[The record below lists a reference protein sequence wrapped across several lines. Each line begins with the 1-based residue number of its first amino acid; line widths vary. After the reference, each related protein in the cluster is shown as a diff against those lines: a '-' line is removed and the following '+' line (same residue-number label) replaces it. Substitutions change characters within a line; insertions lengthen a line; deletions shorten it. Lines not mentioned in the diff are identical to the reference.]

1 MREDL
6 QGLRIDREKRQNG
19 QPVGGGGRFW
29 FVVSCLLFVGLVA
42 LSLYAFWW
50 EPSGKSTPAP
60 AVAAA
65 DDQGVGSEVASPEPP
80 DREVLI
86 ASGYVVAHHKHELGS
101 KVMGRVQW
109 IGVERGDFVRKG
121 QLLVKLEDREFRA
134 QLEQAQ
140 AGLRYAQDRLAELER
155 GPRPQEIERAKA
167 ELERAQADGENA
179 HLDFERLKRLLGSGV
194 IAQQEVDNAQARYEM
209 AAASVA
215 SAQESYDLLEAGT
228 RDEQIRQA
236 RAEVERSRAA
246 VDYAQTMLDAT
257 EIRSPITGT
266 VLRRIAEIGEMI
278 TTSYAGTSGA
288 KSAVVALADL
298 NDLQVE
304 MDISQTDFSR
314 ISPDLECVMSPEAY
328 PDRKYL
334 CEIDEISPEANR
346 QNASIQVK
354 VKVLE
359 PDEYLRPEMSARVTF
374 LKREQKENG

>member
-1 MREDL
+1 
-6 QGLRIDREKRQNG
+6 
-19 QPVGGGGRFW
+19 GGRVW
-29 FVVSCLLFVGLVA
+29 ILTSCLLFVALLG

-50 EPSGKSTPAP
+50 EPSAKSASAP

-65 DDQGVGSEVASPEPP
+65 DDQTAVPEALPAEPP

-121 QLLVKLEDREFRA
+121 QLLVKLEDREYRA
-134 QLEQAQ
+134 QLGQAQ
-140 AGLRYAQDRLAELER
+140 ASFKSAQDRLVELER
-155 GPRPQEIERAKA
+155 GPRPQEIERARA
-167 ELERAQADGENA
+167 ELARARADRENA
-179 HLDFERLKRLLGSGV
+179 RLDFERLQRLLGSGV
-194 IAQQEVDNAQARYEM
+194 IAQQEVDNAKARWEM
-209 AAASVA
+209 AAASVD
-215 SAQESYDLLEAGT
+215 SAQESYALLEAGT
-228 RDEQIRQA
+228 REEQIRQA
-236 RAEVERSRAA
+236 RAEVERTRAA
-246 VDYAQTMLDAT
+246 VEYAQTMLDAT
-257 EIRSPITGT
+257 EIRAPVTGT
-266 VLRRIAEIGEMI
+266 VLRRIAEVGEMI

-288 KSAVVALADL
+288 KSAAVALADL

-314 ISPDLECVMSPEAY
+314 ITPDLDCIMTPEAY
-328 PDRKYL
+328 PDRKYR

-359 PDEYLRPEMSARVTF
+359 PDDYLRPEMSARVTF
-374 LKREQKENG
+374 LKREGKNDG

>member
-1 MREDL
+1 MKEDL
-6 QGLRIDREKRQNG
+6 QGLRISREKRQSNG
-19 QPVGGGGRFW
+19 SGGGGRIW
-29 FVVSCLLFVGLVA
+29 FVTSCLLFLALLV
-42 LSLYAFWW
+42 LSVYAFWW
-50 EPSGKSTPAP
+50 KPTAESTAAP

-65 DDQGVGSEVASPEPP
+65 DNQPAVEQSAPPKPP

-121 QLLVKLEDREFRA
+121 QLLVKLEDREYRA
-134 QLEQAQ
+134 QLEQAR
-140 AGLRYAQDRLAELER
+140 ASLKYAQDRLAELKT
-155 GPRPQEIERAKA
+155 GPRPQEIERAAA
-167 ELERAQADGENA
+167 ELARTKADRENA
-179 HLDFERLKRLLGSGV
+179 RLDYERLKRLLDSGV
-194 IAQQEVDNAQARYEM
+194 IPQQEVDNAKARFEM
-209 AAASVA
+209 ATASVN
-215 SAQESYDLLEAGT
+215 SAQESYDLLKAGT
-228 RDEQIRQA
+228 REEQIRQA
-236 RAEVERSRAA
+236 QADVERTQAA
-246 VDYAQTMLDAT
+246 VDYARTMLDAT

-266 VLRRIAEIGEMI
+266 VLRRIAEVGEMI

-314 ISPDLECVMSPEAY
+314 ISPDLDCIMTPEAY
-328 PDRKYL
+328 PDRKYR

-359 PDEYLRPEMSARVTF
+359 PDDYLRPEMSARVTF
-374 LKREQKENG
+374 LRREEKSDG

>member
-1 MREDL
+1 MKEDL
-6 QGLRIDREKRQNG
+6 QGLKISREKRQNNG
-19 QPVGGGGRFW
+19 SGGGGRVW
-29 FVVSCLLFVGLVA
+29 FVTSCLLFVALLGL
-42 LSLYAFWW
+42 SFYAFWW
-50 EPSGKSTPAP
+50 EPATESAPTPA
-60 AVAAA
+60 VVAA
-65 DDQGVGSEVASPEPP
+65 DDQAAQVETSNPEPP

-121 QLLVKLEDREFRA
+121 QLLVKLEDREYRA

-140 AGLRYAQDRLAELER
+140 ASHKSARDRLVELER
-155 GPRPQEIERAKA
+155 GPRPQEIERAAA
-167 ELERAQADGENA
+167 ELARTRADRENA
-179 HLDFERLKRLLGSGV
+179 RLEYERLKRLLDSGV
-194 IAQQEVDNAQARYEM
+194 IPQQDVDNAKSRYEM
-209 AAASVA
+209 AAASVN
-215 SAQESYDLLEAGT
+215 SARESYELLQAGT
-228 RDEQIRQA
+228 RQEQIRQA
-236 RAEVERSRAA
+236 QAEVERTKAA

-304 MDISQTDFSR
+304 LDISQTDFSR
-314 ISPDLECVMSPEAY
+314 ITPDLDCVMSPEAY
-328 PDRKYL
+328 PDRKYK

-374 LKREQKENG
+374 LRREEKSDG

>member
-1 MREDL
+1 MKEDL
-6 QGLRIDREKRQNG
+6 QGLQISREKRQSNG
-19 QPVGGGGRFW
+19 SGGGGRVW
-29 FVVSCLLFVGLVA
+29 FPISCLLFLALLGL
-42 LSLYAFWW
+42 SFYAFWW
-50 EPSGKSTPAP
+50 EPTAESSPTPA
-60 AVAAA
+60 VVAA
-65 DDQGVGSEVASPEPP
+65 DDQTAEVETSNPEPP

-140 AGLRYAQDRLAELER
+140 ASLKYAQDRLAELER
-155 GPRPQEIERAKA
+155 GPRPQEIERAGAEWARTKA
-167 ELERAQADGENA
+167 DRENA
-179 HLDFERLKRLLGSGV
+179 RLDYERLRRLLNSGV
-194 IAQQEVDNAQARYEM
+194 IAQQEVDNAKSRYEM
-209 AAASVA
+209 AAASVD
-215 SAQESYDLLEAGT
+215 SARESYDLLEAGT

-236 RAEVERSRAA
+236 RAEVERNRAA

-314 ISPDLECVMSPEAY
+314 ITADLDCIMSLEAY
-328 PDRKYL
+328 PDRKYR

-359 PDEYLRPEMSARVTF
+359 PDDYLRPEMSARVTF
-374 LKREQKENG
+374 LRREQKSDG